1 MIDRQDID
9 FILKNDSFK
18 EVVETLRTRYTND
31 FINSE
36 DYAADDRELAY
47 RNLRVLNELV
57 NELESIA
64 VTGEIKAKSFKIL

>member
-18 EVVETLRTRYTND
+18 EVVDTLRTRYTND

-47 RNLRVLNELV
+47 RNLRVLNE
-57 NELESIA
+57 
-64 VTGEIKAKSFKIL
+64 